1 MSPVVMAMSTLHLQ
15 SLIFSTL
22 ALLTIAFSLLLPPMT
37 PQQEWILA
45 SGLIVL
51 FGVPHGAL
59 DPLFAQDL
67 LQLDSHAAWLAFVTL
82 YLLLAALVVV
92 LWWYAPLF
100 FLVAFLSV
108 SILHFSGDLVGGI
121 TFAERLVY
129 GGGVITLPALRH
141 STELTRL
148 FSQLVGADAA
158 MPVVA
163 VLQLI
168 SLPWLLALLVLVVLG
183 VRRDGL
189 EALQIMAVGLLTLIA
204 TPLLG
209 FAIYFCA
216 MHSARH
222 ILRTWQYAGV
232 APRQMVLV
240 TLLPLLAVLSF
251 SVLGWYCLPPSSV
264 DERVLRL
271 LFVTLAA
278 LTLPH
283 MVLVERVRFANWQRR
298 AGPSPLAVRKNATEG
313 GCLAGKARWLQA
325 RYECTRI
332 IKRLFGLR

>member
-1 MSPVVMAMSTLHLQ
+1 MSALRLQ
-15 SLIFSTL
+15 GLIFSAL
-22 ALLTIAFSLLLPPMT
+22 ALLTIAFSLLLPPMM
-37 PQQEWILA
+37 PLQEWILA
-45 SGLIVL
+45 AGLIVL
-51 FGVPHGAL
+51 LGVPHGAL
-59 DPLFAQDL
+59 DPLFAQAL
-67 LQLDSHAAWLAFVTL
+67 LQLNSHAAWFGFVAG
-82 YLLLAALVVV
+82 YLLLAAVVV
-92 LWWYAPLF
+92 ALWWCSPLL
-100 FLVAFLSV
+100 FLIAFLSV
-108 SILHFSGDLVGGI
+108 SILHFSGDLVEG
-121 TFAERLVY
+121 TTLAERLVY

-168 SLPWLLALLVLVVLG
+168 SLPCLLALFVLVVRG
-183 VRRDGL
+183 VRRDRFNGL
-189 EALQIMAVGLLTLIA
+189 EIMAVGLLTWIA

-240 TLLPLLAVLSF
+240 ALLPLLAVIGF
-251 SVLGWYCLPPSSV
+251 SVLGWYFLPPSST
-264 DERVLRL
+264 DERMLRL

-283 MVLVERVRFANWQRR
+283 MVLVERVRLSNWQRP
-298 AGPSPLAVRKNATEG
+298 GTP
-313 GCLAGKARWLQA
+313 ARLSTSA
-325 RYECTRI
+325 P
-332 IKRLFGLR
+332 

>member
-1 MSPVVMAMSTLHLQ
+1 MSALRLQ
-15 SLIFSTL
+15 GLIFSAL

-37 PQQEWILA
+37 PQQEWMLA
-45 SGLIVL
+45 GGLIVL
-51 FGVPHGAL
+51 LGVPHGAL
-59 DPLFAQDL
+59 DPLFAQAL
-67 LQLDSHAAWLAFVTL
+67 LQLNSHAAWIGFVAV
-82 YLLLAALVVV
+82 YLLLAAVVV
-92 LWWYAPLF
+92 ALWWDSPLM
-100 FLVAFLSV
+100 FLIAFLSV
-108 SILHFSGDLVGGI
+108 SILHFSGDLVEGT

-129 GGGVITLPALRH
+129 GVGVITLPALRH

-158 MPVVA
+158 LPVVA

-168 SLPWLLALLVLVVLG
+168 SLPCLPALFVVVVRG
-183 VRRDGL
+183 VRRDRFNGL
-189 EALQIMAVGLLTLIA
+189 EIMAVGLLTWIA

-222 ILRTWQYAGV
+222 ILRTRQYAGV

-240 TLLPLLAVLSF
+240 ALLPLLAVLGF
-251 SVLGWYCLPPSSV
+251 SVLGWYFLPPSST
-264 DERVLRL
+264 DERMLRL

-283 MVLVERVRFANWQRR
+283 MVLVERVRLSNWHRPGTQSLLSTP
-298 AGPSPLAVRKNATEG
+298 AP
-313 GCLAGKARWLQA
+313 
-325 RYECTRI
+325 
-332 IKRLFGLR
+332 

>member
-1 MSPVVMAMSTLHLQ
+1 MSALRLQ
-15 SLIFSTL
+15 GLIFSALALSTL
-22 ALLTIAFSLLLPPMT
+22 AFSVLLPPMT

-51 FGVPHGAL
+51 LGVPHGAL
-59 DPLFAQDL
+59 DPLFAQVL
-67 LQLDSHAAWLAFVTL
+67 LQLNSYAAWFGFVAV
-82 YLLLAALVVV
+82 YLLLAAVVV
-92 LWWYAPLF
+92 ALWWYSPLL
-100 FLVAFLSV
+100 FLIAFLSV
-108 SILHFSGDLVGGI
+108 SILHFSGDLVEGT

-158 MPVVA
+158 LPVVA

-168 SLPWLLALLVLVVLG
+168 SLPCLLALFVLVVRG
-183 VRRDGL
+183 VRRDRFNAL
-189 EALQIMAVGLLTLIA
+189 EIMAVGLLTWIA

-240 TLLPLLAVLSF
+240 TLLPLLAVIGF
-251 SVLGWYCLPPSSV
+251 SVLGWYLLPPSST
-264 DERVLRL
+264 DERMLRL

-283 MVLVERVRFANWQRR
+283 MVLVERVRLSNWQRP
-298 AGPSPLAVRKNATEG
+298 GTP
-313 GCLAGKARWLQA
+313 
-325 RYECTRI
+325 I
-332 IKRLFGLR
+332 RLSTSAP

>member
-1 MSPVVMAMSTLHLQ
+1 MSALRLQ
-15 SLIFSTL
+15 GLIFSAL

-37 PQQEWILA
+37 PQQEWMLA
-45 SGLIVL
+45 GGLIVL
-51 FGVPHGAL
+51 LGVPHGAL
-59 DPLFAQDL
+59 DPLFAQAL
-67 LQLDSHAAWLAFVTL
+67 LQLNSHAAWIGFVAV
-82 YLLLAALVVV
+82 YLLLAAVVV
-92 LWWYAPLF
+92 ALWWYSPLM
-100 FLVAFLSV
+100 FLIAFLSV
-108 SILHFSGDLVGGI
+108 SILHFSGDLVEGT

-129 GGGVITLPALRH
+129 GVGVITLPALRH

-158 MPVVA
+158 LPVVA

-168 SLPWLLALLVLVVLG
+168 SLPCLLALFVVVARC
-183 VRRDGL
+183 VRRNGL
-189 EALQIMAVGLLTLIA
+189 AALEIMAVGLLTWIA

-222 ILRTWQYAGV
+222 ILRTRQYAGV

-240 TLLPLLAVLSF
+240 ALLPLLAVLGF
-251 SVLGWYCLPPSSV
+251 SVLGWYFLPPSST
-264 DERVLRL
+264 DERMLRL

-283 MVLVERVRFANWQRR
+283 MVLVERVRLSNWHRPGTQSLLSTP
-298 AGPSPLAVRKNATEG
+298 AP
-313 GCLAGKARWLQA
+313 
-325 RYECTRI
+325 
-332 IKRLFGLR
+332 